1 MHPLGTVTIDS
12 PLLPPAVI
20 ENIRARGKDWPE
32 SAIPDDLRKFKVRSL
47 AVEIDGSQFEIRWV
61 GNISPLYNPVCFGI
75 VEPYGD
81 GSRIRGGFKLQGRLL
96 SFLYYVATAAIV
108 AFLISQLDR
117 DWQIFTAIIAVLL
130 FIAAINGRREPKR
143 AALIEVLTT
152 AARA

>member
-12 PLLPPAVI
+12 PLPPSAVI
-20 ENIRARGKDWPE
+20 ENIRSRGKDPRE
-32 SAIPDDLRKFKVRSL
+32 SAIRDDLRQLKVTGL

-61 GNISPLYNPVCFGI
+61 GNISPLYNPVCFGV

-81 GSRIRGGFKLQGRLL
+81 GSRIRAGFKLQGRLL
-96 SFLYYVATAAIV
+96 SFLYYIAAAAIV
-108 AFLISQLDR
+108 AVLISQLDR
-117 DWQIFTAIIAVLL
+117 DWQIFTAIIAVLI